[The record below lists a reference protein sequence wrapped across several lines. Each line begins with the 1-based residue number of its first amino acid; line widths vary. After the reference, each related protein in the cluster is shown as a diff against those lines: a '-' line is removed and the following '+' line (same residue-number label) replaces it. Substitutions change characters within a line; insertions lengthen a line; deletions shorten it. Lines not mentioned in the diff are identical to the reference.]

1 MKYRHL
7 VAIVTLAGSVFVVS
21 TLLAQDRFT
30 LKAPNGIEFSEF
42 RGYEAW
48 QVIAPSQPDDA
59 GGCGLRLYG
68 LCQTVNAA
76 WPPTAQL

>member
-48 QVIAPSQPDDA
+48 QVTQASLMTPADVDFVFTDSA
-59 GGCGLRLYG
+59 KR
-68 LCQTVNAA
+68 
-76 WPPTAQL
+76 